1 MKKPAPVAMREP
13 DVVNVIALDILS
25 VTVSPDGRSMA
36 SIVISL
42 DVGDNVQVSLT
53 PELLA
58 KLEGMLAQASIEQS
72 RVQPRQ

>member
-1 MKKPAPVAMREP
+1 MKKPAPVAKREP
-13 DVVNVIALDILS
+13 DLVDVIALDILS

-36 SIVISL
+36 NIVLSL
-42 DVGDNVQVSLT
+42 DVGDNLQVSLT

-58 KLEGMLAQASIEQS
+58 KLEAMLAQASIEQS